1 MKRKMMDLSKL
12 LKRRQ
17 FINLGLIFV
26 LCTGVAFHAN
36 ASGKN
41 LKKCLIVASY
51 HNGFLGQHLKVKG
64 ARSVLE
70 GKCEI
75 RQFNM
80 DTKRN
85 PSPEFGKKMALEAKA
100 LIESWKPD
108 VVIAIDDNASKYL
121 VKPYFKD
128 AEIPFVFS
136 GVDWTAKEYG
146 YPYSNATGMIE
157 VFPIKQLIKQ
167 IKRIIPNAKTAV
179 FVRGDR
185 LS

>member
-41 LKKCLIVASY
+41 LKKCFIVASY
-51 HNGFLGQHLKVKG
+51 HDGFLGQELKVQG

-75 RQFNM
+75 RQ
-80 DTKRN
+80 
-85 PSPEFGKKMALEAKA
+85 
-100 LIESWKPD
+100 
-108 VVIAIDDNASKYL
+108 Y
-121 VKPYFKD
+121 
-128 AEIPFVFS
+128 
-136 GVDWTAKEYG
+136 
-146 YPYSNATGMIE
+146 
-157 VFPIKQLIKQ
+157 
-167 IKRIIPNAKTAV
+167 
-179 FVRGDR
+179 
-185 LS
+185 

>member
-1 MKRKMMDLSKL
+1 MPHRIFLIIESL
-12 LKRRQ
+12 LIV
-17 FINLGLIFV
+17 FLGIGLQTEAQAQQ
-26 LCTGVAFHAN
+26 LR
-36 ASGKN
+36 
-41 LKKCLIVASY
+41 KCLFVASY
-51 HNGFLGQHLKVKG
+51 HQGYAWQDGLERGL
-64 ARSVLE
+64 RSVLE

-85 PSPEFGKKMALEAKA
+85 PSHEFGKKMALEAKA
-100 LIESWKPD
+100 RIESWKPD
-108 VVIAIDDNASKYL
+108 IVIASDDNASKYL
-121 VKPYFKD
+121 VAPYFKD
-128 AEIPFVFS
+128 AKLPFVFC
-136 GVDWTAKEYG
+136 GINWTAKEYG